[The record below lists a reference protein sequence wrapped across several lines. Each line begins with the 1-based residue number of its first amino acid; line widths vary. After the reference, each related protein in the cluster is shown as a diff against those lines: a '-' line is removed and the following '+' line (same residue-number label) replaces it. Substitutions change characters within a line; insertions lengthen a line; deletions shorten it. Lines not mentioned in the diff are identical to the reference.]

1 MNKEQQIRDIGCNI
15 MKGFKKLVCFESE
28 YYDIIDMCIADGA
41 EALYNAGYRKIEN
54 VNRQNL
60 PQEIENLLTEFDKMG
75 FAPTNVCDNPEG
87 RAKLWKSALVY
98 ELGLLLDEYAEIR
111 QKAVEEF
118 AEKCKERINAD
129 YVNGMLNNHRGHLTE
144 YDIDELI
151 KEFEK

>member
-15 MKGFKKLVCFESE
+15 MKGFKKLVCFES
-28 YYDIIDMCIADGA
+28 DIDMCIADGA